1 MEDNI
6 SSLRVR
12 LTFNICL
19 VLFYKKNFVKKKT
32 NDKTKF
38 QEYHK
43 DARNNFKQEITKL
56 QEENKSEIKNKED
69 ELKSLQDNITNLNQ
83 NIETLQLK
91 YDKEVGERQRLSNEL
106 TKINNESKLQISEK
120 SSLERQVS

>member
-1 MEDNI
+1 
-6 SSLRVR
+6 
-12 LTFNICL
+12 
-19 VLFYKKNFVKKKT
+19 
-32 NDKTKF
+32 
-38 QEYHK
+38 
-43 DARNNFKQEITKL
+43 L
-56 QEENKSEIKNKED
+56 QIKNKED

-106 TKINNESKLQISEK
+106 TKMNNESKLQISEK